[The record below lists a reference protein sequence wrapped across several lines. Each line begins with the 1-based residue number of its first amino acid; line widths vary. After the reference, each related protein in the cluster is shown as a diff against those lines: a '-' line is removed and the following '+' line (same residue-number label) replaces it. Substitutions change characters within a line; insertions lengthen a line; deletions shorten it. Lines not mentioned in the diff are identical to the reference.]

1 MAEAFSYVC
10 RRYDAAVTNIAS
22 RELRNNTAGVLRRV
36 EAGEELVI
44 TVDRRPVAALVPLGR
59 RRRWVASGEVWAR
72 IGANQADP
80 ALTADL
86 DGTLAE
92 RIDEL

>member
-1 MAEAFSYVC
+1 MT
-10 RRYDAAVTNIAS
+10 DIAS

-36 EAGEELVI
+36 EAGETLVV

-59 RRRWVASGEVWAR
+59 RRQWVSAGEVWVR
-72 IGANQADP
+72 IGNNQADP
-80 ALTADL
+80 GLTAEL
-86 DGTLAE
+86 RQALGQ